1 MKKKERKILRIYKN
15 YFFFSFNF
23 NQCCIINNNHEE
35 IRKVL
40 PASNRRK
47 TIFFSR
53 MKEKIY
59 IYITICI
66 LSFPF
71 LFFIVT
77 LKKDETFSYTYTYK
91 YTHPFIF
98 ECNFTQADI
107 LNFRVSLI
115 CCNNEI
121 IERIK
126 HFDYFI

>member
-40 PASNRRK
+40 HASNRRK

-59 IYITICI
+59 IYITICF
-66 LSFPF
+66 SFPF